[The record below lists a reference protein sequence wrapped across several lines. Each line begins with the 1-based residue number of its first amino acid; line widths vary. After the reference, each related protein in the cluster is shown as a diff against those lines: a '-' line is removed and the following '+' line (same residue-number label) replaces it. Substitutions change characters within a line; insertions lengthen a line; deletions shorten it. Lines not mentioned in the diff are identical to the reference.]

1 MNPRN
6 PYCKK
11 AGSLLFTPVLRGWLR
26 ICDGDCKSHPL
37 SALSVSG
44 VCGLN
49 DERVVVVVEEEQV
62 DDEALGDDDDD
73 GDGDDD
79 EKWVE

>member
-1 MNPRN
+1 MSMCR
-6 PYCKK
+6 
-11 AGSLLFTPVLRGWLR
+11 LLVIVLAT
-26 ICDGDCKSHPL
+26 L